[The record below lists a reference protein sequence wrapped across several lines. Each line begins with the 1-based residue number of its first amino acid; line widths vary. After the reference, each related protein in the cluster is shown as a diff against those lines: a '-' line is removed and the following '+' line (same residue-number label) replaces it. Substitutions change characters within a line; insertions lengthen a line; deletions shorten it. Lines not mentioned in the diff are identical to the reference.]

1 MGDILIVEVTDWLLL
16 IPELVNVTEDVDVF
30 EGWIVLVFVPV
41 CVEVLDARE
50 LALKVILE
58 YILGVSKIVNVPV
71 FVFLIEDEVVTVAV
85 DVFELG
91 AVLET
96 VTVEVPVF
104 VDVVVEVVDGVS
116 RTDWDV
122 LDDAE

>member
-116 RTDWDV
+116 RTDWDL

>member
-30 EGWIVLVFVPV
+30 EGWIVLEFVPV

-58 YILGVSKIVNVPV
+58 YILGVPKIVNVPV
-71 FVFLIEDEVVTVAV
+71 FVLLIEDEVVTVAV

-116 RTDWDV
+116 RTDWDL

>member
-1 MGDILIVEVTDWLLL
+1 MRDILIVEVTDWLLL

-91 AVLET
+91 AVLEN

-116 RTDWDV
+116 RTDWDL

>member
-71 FVFLIEDEVVTVAV
+71 FVLLIEDEVVTVAV

-116 RTDWDV
+116 RTDWDL

>member
-58 YILGVSKIVNVPV
+58 YILGVPKIVNVPV
-71 FVFLIEDEVVTVAV
+71 FVLLIEDEVVTVAV

-116 RTDWDV
+116 RTDWDL

>member
-41 CVEVLDARE
+41 CVEVLDACE

-116 RTDWDV
+116 RTDWDL

>member
-58 YILGVSKIVNVPV
+58 YILGVPKIVNVPV

-116 RTDWDV
+116 RTDWDL

>member
-1 MGDILIVEVTDWLLL
+1 MGDILMVEVTDWLLL

-58 YILGVSKIVNVPV
+58 YILGVPKIVNVPV
-71 FVFLIEDEVVTVAV
+71 FVLLIEDEVVTVAV

-116 RTDWDV
+116 RTDWDL

>member
-58 YILGVSKIVNVPV
+58 YILGVPKIVNVPV
-71 FVFLIEDEVVTVAV
+71 FVLLIEDEVVRVAV

-116 RTDWDV
+116 RTDWDL